1 MRKKVYSWLGREF
14 IALSCEG
21 RPEGPATKQLASVFE
36 RFSQE
41 LAGVDLSLENV
52 VRTRLWARDR
62 ESRNEASNERARIL
76 TGKARSAGS
85 SYIAPDY
92 FDSEARVALNL
103 LAMRPT
109 REELDKTLKEYEP
122 PITPLRYLIYD
133 SVIFLSGVTAVLPG
147 LDQQLADIVPRITE
161 SLADA
166 GSSWNQVAKV
176 SCFLHKSERVAF
188 LKDLFQAH
196 VKARIP
202 RFEVGFVDG
211 FSTEGKL
218 VEVEVTASL

>member
-1 MRKKVYSWLGREF
+1 MRKRVYSWLEREF
-14 IALSCEG
+14 VALSCEG
-21 RPEGPATKQLASVFE
+21 RPEGSATKQLASAFE
-36 RFSQE
+36 RFSKE
-41 LAGVDLSLENV
+41 LAGMGLSLENV

-62 ESRNEASNERARIL
+62 ESRNEASSERARIL
-76 TGKARSAGS
+76 TGKGRSAGS

-92 FDSEARVALNL
+92 FDSGARVALDL

-109 REELDKTLKEYEP
+109 REQLEKTLKEYEP

-133 SVIFLSGVTAVLPG
+133 SVIFLSGVTAVLPA
-147 LDQQLADIVPRITE
+147 LEQQFADIVPRITE

-166 GSSWNQVAKV
+166 GSSWNQVARV
-176 SCFLHKSERVAF
+176 SCFLHKSERVAY

-218 VEVEVTASL
+218 VEVEVTAIL